1 MNSDYSEDA
10 LDQIVDFF
18 NGEDA
23 MSSLS
28 GIGKEDIIDILRGH
42 HFINMQQIDIEED
55 IDDILEYMTDDY
67 DEGEMPDGVIMLFVK
82 SDRFQLDLDDMLRI
96 GEIAEEISE
105 DIDLIWG
112 ICTQALPRGKNMC
125 VRIARFYEE
134 KPDCWCDEDED

>member
-1 MNSDYSEDA
+1 MNSDYSEA
-10 LDQIVDFF
+10 TLNQIIEFF
-18 NGEDA
+18 NGESA

-42 HFINMQQIDIEED
+42 KFINMQQIDVEED

-67 DEGEMPDGVIMLFVK
+67 DEDEMPHSAIMLFVK
-82 SDRFQLDLDDMLRI
+82 SDRFQLDLDDMRRI
-96 GEIAEEISE
+96 GEIAEEISD

-112 ICTQALPRGKNMC
+112 ICTQSLPRGKNMC

-134 KPDCWCDEDED
+134 EPDWYREDED